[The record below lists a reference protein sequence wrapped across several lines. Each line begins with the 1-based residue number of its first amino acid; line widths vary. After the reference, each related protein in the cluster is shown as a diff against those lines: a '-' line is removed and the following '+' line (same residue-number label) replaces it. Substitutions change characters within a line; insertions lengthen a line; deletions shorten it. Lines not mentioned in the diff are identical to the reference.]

1 MPYPAG
7 RLRTL
12 KVSDGVCFFCP
23 IEELPP
29 FFQRHI
35 GPPRFG
41 IGFGFPAAY
50 LYVVLHPDDL
60 RQLGLC
66 QFAAVAQGA
75 KVVRVPCRCGLFCFA
90 YFFDCPA
97 AGFGKD
103 GGKSGFVCRF
113 SVEKNKIV
121 KGDAVF
127 GMAVMPA
134 RAFAVCLPVD
144 FGNQAG
150 IAAMGNET
158 ACAVLPD
165 NPFGV
170 AVE

>member
-1 MPYPAG
+1 MPSEG
-7 RLRTL
+7 FRRRL
-12 KVSDGVCFFCP
+12 FFLSNRGTVA
-23 IEELPP
+23 I
-29 FFQRHI
+29 
-35 GPPRFG
+35 
-41 IGFGFPAAY
+41 FPAAY
-50 LYVVLHPDDL
+50 RPAAFRYRVRLPS
-60 RQLGLC
+60 GLPVC
-66 QFAAVAQGA
+66 SASRRRFAPTRPVSVCSGCVGCGGCKACS
-75 KVVRVPCRCGLFCFA
+75 RVPGRCGLFCFA

-113 SVEKNKIV
+113 AVEKNKIV
-121 KGDAVF
+121 KGNAVF

>member
-75 KVVRVPCRCGLFCFA
+75 KVVRRVAEFHVVA
-90 YFFDCPA
+90 VYFVSHIFLTA
-97 AGFGKD
+97 RRQVSVRTAANRASSAGFPSKKI
-103 GGKSGFVCRF
+103 KS
-113 SVEKNKIV
+113 
-121 KGDAVF
+121 
-127 GMAVMPA
+127 
-134 RAFAVCLPVD
+134 
-144 FGNQAG
+144 
-150 IAAMGNET
+150 
-158 ACAVLPD
+158 
-165 NPFGV
+165 
-170 AVE
+170 